1 MVRLPVGVSAP
12 PGAAFLGIVFEGSI
26 FVGHPPTKMRLFLT
40 KDFGD
45 ARPMQ
50 VGYLADLAE
59 SQSGFSRLLKTLAP
73 SLAGLLMLVASALER

>member
-1 MVRLPVGVSAP
+1 
-12 PGAAFLGIVFEGSI
+12 
-26 FVGHPPTKMRLFLT
+26 
-40 KDFGD
+40 
-45 ARPMQ
+45 MQ